1 MSDTETTTMIT
12 PSEVIEHIYCPRFT
26 YYMNVLNIPQFED
39 RRFKVL
45 KGREVHKRRETE
57 NRFYLRKKI
66 GVVDRDLNVYLASP
80 SLGVRG
86 VVDEVLTLE
95 DGSLA
100 PLDYKYSPYR
110 EHAFKTHRIQI
121 ILYGLTGPRS
131 LSKARD
137 PADILP
143 TFAVGVAWQKSRLER
158 QKKSP
163 HNKLWLKFST
173 LFKPDD
179 CPRKTPHRATNVVTV
194 AIKIFAYKNNNG
206 IIH

>member
-1 MSDTETTTMIT
+1 
-12 PSEVIEHIYCPRFT
+12 
-26 YYMNVLNIPQFED
+26 MNVLNIPQFED

-86 VVDEVLTLE
+86 VVDEVLTLQ

-121 ILYGLTGPRS
+121 ILYGLLAREAYQKP
-131 LSKARD
+131 RD
-137 PADILP
+137 PWIYCLHSR
-143 TFAVGVAWQKSRLER
+143 WKSPGRSPRLER
-158 QKKSP
+158 QKKSS

-173 LFKPDD
+173 SFKQGRLPKMTTS
-179 CPRKTPHRATNVVTV
+179 PRQV
-194 AIKIFAYKNNNG
+194 
-206 IIH
+206 

>member
-121 ILYGLTGPRS
+121 ILYGL
-131 LSKARD
+131 LARE
-137 PADILP
+137 AY
-143 TFAVGVAWQKSRLER
+143 QKPVSHGYIAYIRGGSRLAEVPIGEAEEITAQQIVAEILDIIQTGR
-158 QKKSP
+158 LPK
-163 HNKLWLKFST
+163 
-173 LFKPDD
+173 
-179 CPRKTPHRATNVVTV
+179 KTPHRA
-194 AIKIFAYKNNNG
+194 KCGDCCYKN
-206 IIH
+206 ICV